1 MMKRALALL
10 TAGVLVGTITA
21 HSATAQSTAPAKPNP
36 SSSMQHTR
44 TTGSK
49 MQQDSTAVRSKSSAT
64 RQKWSKEQIKEAQ
77 AGLAKAGYF
86 KGTANGV
93 YGKTTRNAVKA
104 YQKANK
110 LPVTGQLSDSLL
122 NRLRST

>member
-36 SSSMQHTR
+36 STSMQHNQ

-49 MQQDSTAVRSKSSAT
+49 MKHDSTAVSSNSSAAK
-64 RQKWSKEQIKEAQ
+64 QKWSKEQIKEAQ
-77 AGLAKAGYF
+77 AGLTKAGFY
-86 KGTANGV
+86 KEKQDGE
-93 YGKTTRNAVKA
+93 YGKSTRKAVKA

-122 NRLRST
+122 TRLRSS

>member
-1 MMKRALALL
+1 MKRALALL
-10 TAGVLVGTITA
+10 TAGLLVGSVSA
-21 HSATAQSTAPAKPNP
+21 HSAMAQTTAPAKPSP
-36 SSSMQHTR
+36 TTSMQHSQ

-49 MQQDSTAVRSKSSAT
+49 VQHDSTAVKSKSSAT
-64 RQKWSKEQIKEAQ
+64 KQQWSKDQIKEAQ

-86 KGTANGV
+86 KGTQNGV
-93 YGKTTRNAVKA
+93 YGRRTRNAVKA

-122 NRLRST
+122 SRLRSS

>member
-1 MMKRALALL
+1 MKRVLALL
-10 TAGVLVGTITA
+10 SAGVLVGTIAA

-36 SSSMQHTR
+36 SSTMQHR
-44 TTGSK
+44 QTTGSK
-49 MQQDSTAVRSKSSAT
+49 IKQDSTAVRSKSTAK
-64 RQKWSKEQIKEAQ
+64 QKWSKEQIKEAQ

-86 KGTANGV
+86 KGKQDGV
-93 YGKTTRNAVKA
+93 YGKSTRNALKA

-122 NRLRST
+122 TRLSSS

>member
-1 MMKRALALL
+1 MKRALALL

-36 SSSMQHTR
+36 SSTMQHSQPSGR
-44 TTGSK
+44 K
-49 MQQDSTAVRSKSSAT
+49 VRQDSTTAASKSGVT
-64 RQKWSKEQIKEAQ
+64 KQKWSKEQIKEAQ
-77 AGLAKAGYF
+77 TGLAKAGYF
-86 KGTANGV
+86 KGSTNGV
-93 YGKTTRNAVKA
+93 YGRRTRNAVKA

-122 NRLRST
+122 SRLRSS

>member
-10 TAGVLVGTITA
+10 TAGALVGTITA

-36 SSSMQHTR
+36 SPTMQHSQ

-49 MQQDSTAVRSKSSAT
+49 MKHDSTAASSKNSAAK
-64 RQKWSKEQIKEAQ
+64 QQWSKEHIKEAQ

-86 KGTANGV
+86 KGTPNGV
-93 YGKTTRNAVKA
+93 YGKTTRDAVKA

-122 NRLRST
+122 TRLRSS

>member
-10 TAGVLVGTITA
+10 TAGALVGTIAA
-21 HSATAQSTAPAKPNP
+21 HSAAAQSTAPAKPNP
-36 SSSMQHTR
+36 SSTMQHNQ

-49 MQQDSTAVRSKSSAT
+49 MKHDSTAVSSQSTAK
-64 RQKWSKEQIKEAQ
+64 QKWSKEQIKEAQ
-77 AGLAKAGYF
+77 AGLAKAGYY
-86 KGTANGV
+86 KGKQDGEW
-93 YGKTTRNAVKA
+93 GKSTHNAVKA

-122 NRLRST
+122 TRLRSS

>member
-21 HSATAQSTAPAKPNP
+21 HSAIAQSTAPAKPNP
-36 SSSMQHTR
+36 SPTMQHNQ

-49 MQQDSTAVRSKSSAT
+49 MHDSTAVKSSSASK
-64 RQKWSKEQIKEAQ
+64 QKWSKEQIKEAQ
-77 AGLAKAGYF
+77 TGLTKAGFY
-86 KGTANGV
+86 KGKEDGV
-93 YGKTTRNAVKA
+93 YGKSTKNAVKE

-110 LPVTGQLSDSLL
+110 LPVTGELSDSLL
-122 NRLRST
+122 TRLRSS